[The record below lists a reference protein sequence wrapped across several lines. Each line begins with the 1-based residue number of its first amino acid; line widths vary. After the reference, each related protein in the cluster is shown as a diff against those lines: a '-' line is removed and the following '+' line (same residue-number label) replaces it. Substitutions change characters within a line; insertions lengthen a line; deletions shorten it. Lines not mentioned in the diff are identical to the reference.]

1 MEKKRAKL
9 PASPERILKT
19 MMIMTFSVA
28 MVFFLKNLFLDGNVK
43 GAIVIGVC
51 LAVFGGFIFLST
63 KMKMPATTR
72 QLVISVGLML
82 VVFMISCNSGDFLS
96 DDFILLL
103 AVIGLGGLYLEPL
116 YPIVQ
121 GAVGLVLLILLR
133 VLFPYKADPNG
144 QYIMCLAVFA
154 VTSFVIYM
162 LVKRGKAYIELGNE
176 RAEEAEQLLASIQ
189 QVGAELEAN
198 CEQSSVRVAGIS
210 EINDNL
216 KANVAELK
224 KGSESVT
231 EGTREVG
238 EACIEAMTQ
247 IMVTGEH
254 IASMNEA
261 IQKVETA
268 LAENSENM
276 RAMSAQMQK
285 VRQEIAE
292 ENEVFA
298 ILQGQ
303 IEQIAAVAD
312 QITSIAASTKMLA
325 LNASIEAARAGASGA
340 GFAVVASKVQDLA
353 IDSNRCSDQ
362 VAVIVEQ
369 MQEQIARTAQ
379 ELQDSVVAIEESV
392 DTLAGLE
399 DANQGLTTQ
408 FISLYENIEEQNY
421 NIQGIDTIFGNLRDR
436 VLEMG
441 AYAEENQ
448 AMVSSIAT
456 ATKSYRHYVNDIV
469 EDTKHIHNLSAAML
483 ETSAS
488 VRE

>member
-1 MEKKRAKL
+1 MEKKKEKL
-9 PASPERILKT
+9 PASPERILKI
-19 MMIMTFSVA
+19 MMIITFSVA
-28 MVFFLKNLFLDGNVK
+28 AVFFLKNLFGGNGK
-43 GAIVIGVC
+43 GAVVIGVC
-51 LAVFGGFIFLST
+51 LALFAGVIFVLT
-63 KMKMPATTR
+63 KMKMPATTK

-82 VVFMISCNSGDFLS
+82 VVFMISTNSGDFLS

-121 GAVGLVLLILLR
+121 GAVGIILLVLLR
-133 VLFPYKADPNG
+133 VLYPHKADPDG
-144 QYIMCLAVFA
+144 QYIMCLVIFA
-154 VTSFVIYM
+154 VASIVMYL
-162 LVKRGKAYIELGNE
+162 LVKRGRAYIELGNE
-176 RAEEAEQLLASIQ
+176 RAEEAERLLASIQ
-189 QVGAELEAN
+189 QVSAELESN

-216 KANVAELK
+216 KGNVAELK

-247 IMVTGEH
+247 IMVTGEQ
-254 IASMNEA
+254 ITTLNEA
-261 IQKVETA
+261 IRKVEEA
-268 LAENSENM
+268 LAENSANM
-276 RAMSAQMQK
+276 HAMSAQMRK
-285 VRQEIAE
+285 VRKEIAE

-303 IEQIAAVAD
+303 IGEIASVTD

-325 LNASIEAARAGASGA
+325 LNASIEAARAGASGS

-353 IDSNRCSDQ
+353 VDSNRCSEQ
-362 VAVIVEQ
+362 VVSIVEQ
-369 MQEQIARTAQ
+369 MKEQIARTAE
-379 ELQDSVVAIEESV
+379 ELKDSVMAIEESV
-392 DTLAGLE
+392 ETLNGLE
-399 DANQGLTTQ
+399 TGCQGLTTQ
-408 FISLYENIEEQNY
+408 FIGLYENIEEQNY

-436 VLEMG
+436 ILEMG

-448 AMVSSIAT
+448 AMVDSIAT
-456 ATKSYRHYVNDIV
+456 ATSSYRDYVNEIV

-483 ETSAS
+483 ETSAEI
-488 VRE
+488 R

>member
-1 MEKKRAKL
+1 MEKKKAKL
-9 PASPERILKT
+9 PASPERILKV

-28 MVFFLKNLFLDGNVK
+28 AVFFLKNLLGANVK

-63 KMKMPATTR
+63 KMKMPATVR

-96 DDFILLL
+96 DDFILFL
-103 AVIGLGGLYLEPL
+103 AVIALGGLYLEPL

-121 GAVGLVLLILLR
+121 GAVGLILLILLR
-133 VLFPYKADPNG
+133 VLFPHKADPNG
-144 QYIMCLAVFA
+144 QFIMCLAIFA
-154 VTSFVIYM
+154 VSAFVMYM
-162 LVKRGKAYIELGNE
+162 LVKRGKAYIELGHE
-176 RAEEAEQLLASIQ
+176 RAEEAEHLLASIQ
-189 QVGAELEAN
+189 QVSAELEAN

-247 IMVTGEH
+247 ITVTGEH
-254 IASMNEA
+254 IASLNEA

-276 RAMSAQMQK
+276 RAMSDQMQN
-285 VRQEIAE
+285 VRKEIAE

-298 ILQGQ
+298 ILQNQ
-303 IEQIAAVAD
+303 INDIAAVAD

-353 IDSNRCSDQ
+353 VDSNRCSDQ
-362 VAVIVEQ
+362 VVAIVEQ
-369 MQEQIARTAQ
+369 MKDQIARTAQ
-379 ELQDSVVAIEESV
+379 ELQDSVQAIEESV
-392 DTLAGLE
+392 GTLAGLE
-399 DANQGLTTQ
+399 EANQGLTTQ
-408 FISLYENIEEQNY
+408 FIGLYENIEEQNY
-421 NIQGIDTIFGNLRDR
+421 NIQGIDSIFGNLRDR

-448 AMVSSIAT
+448 AMVDSIAT

-483 ETSAS
+483 ETSAE
-488 VRE
+488 VR

>member
-1 MEKKRAKL
+1 MEKKKAKL
-9 PASPERILKT
+9 PASPERILKV

-28 MVFFLKNLFLDGNVK
+28 AVFFLKNLLGANVK

-63 KMKMPATTR
+63 KMKMPATVR

-96 DDFILLL
+96 DDFILFL
-103 AVIGLGGLYLEPL
+103 AVIALGGLYLEPL

-121 GAVGLVLLILLR
+121 GAVGLILLILLR
-133 VLFPYKADPNG
+133 VLFPHKADPNG
-144 QYIMCLAVFA
+144 QFIMCLAIFA
-154 VTSFVIYM
+154 VSAFVMYM
-162 LVKRGKAYIELGNE
+162 LVKRGKAYIELGHE
-176 RAEEAEQLLASIQ
+176 RAEEAEHLLASIQ
-189 QVGAELEAN
+189 QVSAELEAN

-247 IMVTGEH
+247 ITVTGEH
-254 IASMNEA
+254 IASLNEA

-276 RAMSAQMQK
+276 RAMSDQMQN
-285 VRQEIAE
+285 VRKEIAE

-298 ILQGQ
+298 ILQNQ
-303 IEQIAAVAD
+303 INDIAAVAD

-353 IDSNRCSDQ
+353 VDSNRCSDQ
-362 VAVIVEQ
+362 VVAIVEQ
-369 MQEQIARTAQ
+369 MKDQIAKTAQ
-379 ELQDSVVAIEESV
+379 ELQDSVLAIEESV
-392 DTLAGLE
+392 GTLAGLE
-399 DANQGLTTQ
+399 EANEGLTTQ
-408 FISLYENIEEQNY
+408 FIGLYENIEEQNH
-421 NIQGIDTIFGNLRDR
+421 NIQGIDSIFGNLRDR

-448 AMVSSIAT
+448 AMVDSIAT

-469 EDTKHIHNLSAAML
+469 DDTKHIHNLSAAML
-483 ETSAS
+483 ETSAEI
-488 VRE
+488 R

>member
-1 MEKKRAKL
+1 MEKKKAKL
-9 PASPERILKT
+9 PASPERILKI
-19 MMIMTFSVA
+19 MMILTFSVA
-28 MVFFLKNLFLDGNVK
+28 GVFFVKNLLGGDVK
-43 GAIVIGVC
+43 GALVISAC
-51 LAVFGGFIFLST
+51 LVVFGGFIYLST

-72 QLVISVGLML
+72 QLVVSVGLML

-121 GAVGLVLLILLR
+121 GVVGLILLVLLR

-144 QYIMCLAVFA
+144 QFIMCLAIFA
-154 VTSFVIYM
+154 VSSFIMYM

-176 RAEEAEQLLASIQ
+176 RAEEAERLLASIQ
-189 QVGAELEAN
+189 QVGAELETN
-198 CEQSSVRVAGIS
+198 CQQSSIRVAGIN

-224 KGSESVT
+224 QGSENIT

-238 EACIEAMTQ
+238 EACIEALNQVT
-247 IMVTGEH
+247 VTGGH
-254 IASMNEA
+254 ITSLNEA
-261 IQKVETA
+261 IQRVETA
-268 LAENSENM
+268 LAENSANM
-276 RAMSAQMQK
+276 RTMSGQMKK
-285 VRQEIAE
+285 VRKEIAE

-298 ILQGQ
+298 ILQNQ
-303 IEQIAAVAD
+303 IGEIAAVTD

-353 IDSNRCSDQ
+353 VDSNRCSEQ
-362 VAVIVEQ
+362 VVAIVEQ
-369 MQEQIARTAQ
+369 MKAQIAQTAV
-379 ELQDSVVAIEESV
+379 ELQESVAAIEESV
-392 DTLAGLE
+392 ATLAGLE
-399 DANQGLTTQ
+399 AGNEGLTTQ
-408 FISLYENIEEQNY
+408 FIGLYENIEEQNT
-421 NIQGIDTIFGNLRDR
+421 NIQGIDAIFGTLRDR
-436 VLEMG
+436 ILEMG

-448 AMVSSIAT
+448 AMVESIAS

-483 ETSAS
+483 ETSA
-488 VRE
+488 EIQK

>member
-1 MEKKRAKL
+1 MEKKKAKL
-9 PASPERILKT
+9 PASPERILKV

-28 MVFFLKNLFLDGNVK
+28 SVFFLKNLLGANVK
-43 GAIVIGVC
+43 GAIVIGIC
-51 LAVFGGFIFLST
+51 LAVFGGFIYLSN
-63 KMKMPATTR
+63 KLKMPATTR

-103 AVIGLGGLYLEPL
+103 AVVGLGGLYLEPL

-121 GAVGLVLLILLR
+121 GAVGLILLILLR
-133 VLFPYKADPNG
+133 VLFPHKADPNG
-144 QYIMCLAVFA
+144 QFIMCLAIFA
-154 VTSFVIYM
+154 VASFVMYM

-176 RAEEAEQLLASIQ
+176 RAEQAEHLLASIQ

-216 KANVAELK
+216 KANVAELR

-247 IMVTGEH
+247 ITVTGEH
-254 IASMNEA
+254 ITSLNEA
-261 IQKVETA
+261 IQKVEAA

-276 RAMSAQMQK
+276 RAMSDQMQN
-285 VRQEIAE
+285 VRKEIAE

-298 ILQGQ
+298 ILQNQ
-303 IEQIAAVAD
+303 INDIAAVAD

-362 VAVIVEQ
+362 VVAIVEQ
-369 MQEQIARTAQ
+369 MKEQIARTAQ
-379 ELQDSVVAIEESV
+379 ELQDSVQAIEESV
-392 DTLAGLE
+392 GTLAGLE
-399 DANQGLTTQ
+399 EANQGLTTQ
-408 FISLYENIEEQNY
+408 FIGLYENIEEQNY
-421 NIQGIDTIFGNLRDR
+421 NIQGIDSIFGNLRDR

-448 AMVSSIAT
+448 AMVDSIAT

-483 ETSAS
+483 ETSAE
-488 VRE
+488 VR

>member
-1 MEKKRAKL
+1 MEKKKAKL
-9 PASPERILKT
+9 PASPERILKV

-28 MVFFLKNLFLDGNVK
+28 AVFFLKNLLGANVK

-63 KMKMPATTR
+63 KMKMPATVR

-96 DDFILLL
+96 DDFILFL
-103 AVIGLGGLYLEPL
+103 AVIALGGLYLEPL

-121 GAVGLVLLILLR
+121 GAVGLILLILLR
-133 VLFPYKADPNG
+133 VLFPHKADPNG
-144 QYIMCLAVFA
+144 QFIMCLAIFA
-154 VTSFVIYM
+154 VSAFVMYM
-162 LVKRGKAYIELGNE
+162 LVKRGKAYIELGHE
-176 RAEEAEQLLASIQ
+176 RAEEAEHLLASIQ
-189 QVGAELEAN
+189 QVSAELEAN

-247 IMVTGEH
+247 ITVTGEH
-254 IASMNEA
+254 IVSMNEA
-261 IQKVETA
+261 IQKVEAA
-268 LAENSENM
+268 LAENSDNM
-276 RAMSAQMQK
+276 RAMSAQMQN
-285 VRQEIAE
+285 VRKEIAE

-298 ILQGQ
+298 ILQNQ
-303 IEQIAAVAD
+303 INDIAAVAD

-353 IDSNRCSDQ
+353 VDSNRCSDQ
-362 VAVIVEQ
+362 VVAIVEQ
-369 MQEQIARTAQ
+369 MKDQIARTAQ
-379 ELQDSVVAIEESV
+379 ELQDSVQAIEASV
-392 DTLAGLE
+392 GTLAGLE
-399 DANQGLTTQ
+399 EANEGLTTQ
-408 FISLYENIEEQNY
+408 FIGLYENIEEQNH
-421 NIQGIDTIFGNLRDR
+421 NIQGIDSIFGNLRDR

-448 AMVSSIAT
+448 AMVDSIAT

-469 EDTKHIHNLSAAML
+469 DDTKHIHNLSAAML
-483 ETSAS
+483 ETSAEI
-488 VRE
+488 R

>member
-1 MEKKRAKL
+1 MEKKKAKL
-9 PASPERILKT
+9 PASPERILKV

-28 MVFFLKNLFLDGNVK
+28 AVFFLKNLLGANVK

-63 KMKMPATTR
+63 KMKMPATVR

-96 DDFILLL
+96 DDFILFL
-103 AVIGLGGLYLEPL
+103 AVIALGGLYLEPL

-121 GAVGLVLLILLR
+121 GAVGLILLILLR
-133 VLFPYKADPNG
+133 VLFPHKADPNG
-144 QYIMCLAVFA
+144 QFIMCLAIFA
-154 VTSFVIYM
+154 VSAFVMYM
-162 LVKRGKAYIELGNE
+162 LVKRGKAYIELGHE
-176 RAEEAEQLLASIQ
+176 RAEEAEHLLASIQ
-189 QVGAELEAN
+189 QVSAELEAN

-247 IMVTGEH
+247 ITVTGEH
-254 IASMNEA
+254 IVSMNEA
-261 IQKVETA
+261 IQKVEAA
-268 LAENSENM
+268 LAENSDNM
-276 RAMSAQMQK
+276 RAMSAQMQN
-285 VRQEIAE
+285 VRKEIAE

-298 ILQGQ
+298 ILQNQ
-303 IEQIAAVAD
+303 INDIAAVAD

-353 IDSNRCSDQ
+353 VDSNRCSDQ
-362 VAVIVEQ
+362 VVAIVEQ
-369 MQEQIARTAQ
+369 MKDQIAKTAQ
-379 ELQDSVVAIEESV
+379 ELQDSVLAIEESV
-392 DTLAGLE
+392 GTLAGLE
-399 DANQGLTTQ
+399 EANEGLTTQ
-408 FISLYENIEEQNY
+408 FIGLYENIEEQNH
-421 NIQGIDTIFGNLRDR
+421 NIQGIDSIFGNLRDR

-448 AMVSSIAT
+448 AMVDSIAT

-469 EDTKHIHNLSAAML
+469 DDTKHIHNLSAAML
-483 ETSAS
+483 ETSAEI
-488 VRE
+488 R

>member
-1 MEKKRAKL
+1 MEKKKAKL
-9 PASPERILKT
+9 PASPERILKV

-28 MVFFLKNLFLDGNVK
+28 SVFFLKNLLGANVK
-43 GAIVIGVC
+43 GAIVIGIC
-51 LAVFGGFIFLST
+51 LAVFGGVIFALN
-63 KMKMPATTR
+63 KMKMPATTK

-82 VVFMISCNSGDFLS
+82 VVFMISTNSGDFLS
-96 DDFILLL
+96 DDFILLM

-121 GAVGLVLLILLR
+121 GIVGLILLILLR
-133 VLFPYKADPNG
+133 ILYPHKADPNG
-144 QYIMCLAVFA
+144 QFIMCLAIFA
-154 VTSFVIYM
+154 VCSFVMYM

-176 RAEEAEQLLASIQ
+176 RAEEAEHLLASIQ

-247 IMVTGEH
+247 ITVTGGH

-261 IQKVETA
+261 IQKVENA

-276 RAMSAQMQK
+276 RAMSAQMQN
-285 VRQEIAE
+285 VRKEIAE

-298 ILQGQ
+298 ILQNQ
-303 IEQIAAVAD
+303 INDIAAVAD
-312 QITSIAASTKMLA
+312 QINSIAASTKMLA

-353 IDSNRCSDQ
+353 VDSNRCSDQ
-362 VAVIVEQ
+362 VVAIVEQ
-369 MQEQIARTAQ
+369 MKDQIARTAQ
-379 ELQDSVVAIEESV
+379 ELQDSVQAIEESV
-392 DTLAGLE
+392 GTLAGLE
-399 DANQGLTTQ
+399 EANAGLTTQ
-408 FISLYENIEEQNY
+408 FIGLYENIEEQNY
-421 NIQGIDTIFGNLRDR
+421 NIQGIDSIFGNLRDR

-448 AMVSSIAT
+448 AMVDSIAT

-483 ETSAS
+483 ETSAEI
-488 VRE
+488 R

>member
-1 MEKKRAKL
+1 MEKKKAKL
-9 PASPERILKT
+9 PASPERILKV

-28 MVFFLKNLFLDGNVK
+28 AVFFLKNLLGANVK

-63 KMKMPATTR
+63 KMKMPATVR

-96 DDFILLL
+96 DDFILFL
-103 AVIGLGGLYLEPL
+103 AVIALGGLYLEPL

-121 GAVGLVLLILLR
+121 GAVGLILLILLR
-133 VLFPYKADPNG
+133 VLFPHKADPNG
-144 QYIMCLAVFA
+144 QFIMCLAIFA
-154 VTSFVIYM
+154 VSAFVMYM
-162 LVKRGKAYIELGNE
+162 LVKRGKAYIELGHE
-176 RAEEAEQLLASIQ
+176 RAEEAEHLLASIQ
-189 QVGAELEAN
+189 QVSAELEAN

-247 IMVTGEH
+247 ITVTGEH
-254 IASMNEA
+254 IVSMNEA
-261 IQKVETA
+261 IQKVEAA
-268 LAENSENM
+268 LAENSDNM
-276 RAMSAQMQK
+276 RTMSAQMQN
-285 VRQEIAE
+285 VRKEIAE

-298 ILQGQ
+298 ILQNQ
-303 IEQIAAVAD
+303 INDIAAVAD

-353 IDSNRCSDQ
+353 VDSNRCSDQ
-362 VAVIVEQ
+362 VVAIVEQ
-369 MQEQIARTAQ
+369 MKDQIAKTAQ
-379 ELQDSVVAIEESV
+379 ELQDSVLAIEESV
-392 DTLAGLE
+392 GTLAGLE
-399 DANQGLTTQ
+399 EANEGLTTQ
-408 FISLYENIEEQNY
+408 FIGLYENIEEQNH
-421 NIQGIDTIFGNLRDR
+421 NIQGIDSIFGNLRDR

-448 AMVSSIAT
+448 AMVDSIAT

-469 EDTKHIHNLSAAML
+469 DDTKHIHNLSAAML
-483 ETSAS
+483 ETSAEI
-488 VRE
+488 R

>member
-1 MEKKRAKL
+1 METKKSKL
-9 PASPERILKT
+9 PASPERIFKV
-19 MMIMTFSVA
+19 MMIMTFAVA
-28 MVFFLKNLFLDGNVK
+28 GVFFVKNLFGGNGK
-43 GAIVIGVC
+43 GAVVIGVC
-51 LAVFGGFIFLST
+51 LAVFAAVIFVLT
-63 KMKMPATTR
+63 KLKMPAFTR

-82 VVFMISCNSGDFLS
+82 VVFMISTNSGDFLS

-103 AVIGLGGLYLEPL
+103 AVIGLSGMYLEPL

-121 GAVGLVLLILLR
+121 GVVGIILLTLLR
-133 VLFPYKADPNG
+133 ILYPHKADPDG
-144 QYIMCLAVFA
+144 QFIMCLVIFGIA
-154 VTSFVIYM
+154 SFIMYM
-162 LVKRGKAYIELGNE
+162 LVKRGKAYINLGNE
-176 RAEEAEQLLASIQ
+176 RAEQAEHLLASMQ

-216 KANVAELK
+216 KANVAELR

-254 IASMNEA
+254 IASLNEA
-261 IQKVETA
+261 IQKVEIA

-276 RAMSAQMQK
+276 RAMSAQMQN

-298 ILQGQ
+298 ILQNQ
-303 IEQIAAVAD
+303 INDIAAVTD

-353 IDSNRCSDQ
+353 VDSNRCSDQ
-362 VAVIVEQ
+362 VVAIVEQ
-369 MQEQIARTAQ
+369 MKAQIARTAQ
-379 ELQDSVVAIEESV
+379 ELKDSVTAIEESV
-392 DTLAGLE
+392 ETLAGLE
-399 DANQGLTTQ
+399 DANEGLTTQ
-408 FISLYENIEEQNY
+408 FIGLYENIEEQNY

-448 AMVSSIAT
+448 AMVDSIAT

-469 EDTKHIHNLSAAML
+469 EDTKHIHDLSAAML
-483 ETSAS
+483 ETSS
-488 VRE
+488 TEMR

>member
-1 MEKKRAKL
+1 MEKKKAKL

-247 IMVTGEH
+247 ITVTGEH

-261 IQKVETA
+261 IQKVENA
-268 LAENSENM
+268 LEENSENM

-285 VRQEIAE
+285 VRREIAE

-353 IDSNRCSDQ
+353 IDSNRCSDR

-421 NIQGIDTIFGNLRDR
+421 NIQGIDSIFGNLRDR